1 MLRTVPW
8 LVVAVIAYN
17 AVVFLAPAPD
27 GQTNILEAPLLAIN
41 TLAGALMTLR
51 VGDALMAA
59 ALLLFF
65 IEIVKI
71 SNNIS
76 FALGD
81 QILSMVL
88 FVFCLVEFLIIPEAA
103 TSVFFVILVL
113 TLLDVIS
120 SFVIQIRFARRDISI
135 EGSPDLPV
143 DALKG

>member
-1 MLRTVPW
+1 
-8 LVVAVIAYN
+8 VVAVIAYN
-17 AVVFLAPAPD
+17 AVVFLAPAPN

-59 ALLLFF
+59 GLFLFF

-113 TLLDVIS
+113 ALLDVIS
-120 SFVIQIRFARRDISI
+120 SFVIQIRFARRDISV
-135 EGSPDLPV
+135 EGSPDLSI
-143 DALKG
+143 DELKG